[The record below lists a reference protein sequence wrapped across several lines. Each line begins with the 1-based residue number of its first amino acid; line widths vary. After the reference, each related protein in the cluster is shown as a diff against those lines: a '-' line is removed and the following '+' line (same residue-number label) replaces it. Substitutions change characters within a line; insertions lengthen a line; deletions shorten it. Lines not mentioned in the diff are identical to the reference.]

1 MELRTM
7 PEKVLENGLLYGLEM
22 PSSYT
27 SLEESSIRTLEKGL
41 EEHPKARR
49 MFELLSADEETN
61 TLLNLANFIAVRKL
75 GYNDHGP
82 IHAKIVAANGIT
94 ILKIILESGK
104 IELDSVK
111 GLGMTEDD
119 AHLIVLAG
127 CLLHDV
133 GNAIHRV
140 EHETFSVMYAKC
152 ILDRLLPEIYPA
164 TAQRT
169 AVTEQVLHALFS
181 HDDAQSALTIEAAVV
196 VIADGCDITKGRGRL
211 SYDLGK
217 HDIHSI
223 SALSI
228 ESVDIVKGKE
238 KLIDIHVKMSNS
250 AGIYQLQETLGKK
263 VAVSP
268 LKDHIEIVAELVH
281 PKSRQ
286 ELKVFDRIVFSDGKY
301 RNA

>member
-1 MELRTM
+1 ME
-7 PEKVLENGLLYGLEM
+7 EKIIGNGLLYGLEM

-27 SLEESSIRTLEKGL
+27 SLEESSVKTLTTGL
-41 EEHPKARR
+41 VAYPKARR
-49 MFELLSADEETN
+49 LFELLTADEEMN

-82 IHAKIVAANGIT
+82 IHAKIVAANSIT
-94 ILKIILESGK
+94 ILKVLLESGK
-104 IELDSVK
+104 IELDSISK
-111 GLGMTEDD
+111 LGMTEDD
-119 AHLIVLAG
+119 AHLIVVAG
-127 CLLHDV
+127 SLLHDV
-133 GNAIHRV
+133 GNSVHRV
-140 EHETFSVMYAKC
+140 EHEIFSVMYAKS
-152 ILDRLLPEIYPA
+152 ILDRLLPEIYPSVA
-164 TAQRT
+164 ERT
-169 AVTEQVLHALFS
+169 AVVEQVLHTLFA
-181 HDDAQSALTIEAAVV
+181 HDEAQSALTIEAAIV

-228 ESVDIVKGKE
+228 ESVEIGKGKE
-238 KLIDIHVKMSNS
+238 KLIEIHVKMSNS

-268 LKDHIEIVAELVH
+268 LKDHIEIIAELVH

-286 ELKVFDRIVFSDGKY
+286 ELQVFDRIVFSDGKY

>member
-1 MELRTM
+1 MA
-7 PEKVLENGLLYGLEM
+7 EKVLENGLLYGLEM

-27 SLEESSIRTLEKGL
+27 SLEEASIKTLNEGL
-41 EEHPKARR
+41 ADYPKAKR
-49 MFELLSADEETN
+49 MFQLLSDDEELS

-94 ILKIILESGK
+94 LLKILQGSGK
-104 IELDSVK
+104 VELDSIS

-119 AHLIVLAG
+119 AHLIVLSG
-127 CLLHDV
+127 CLLHDI

-140 EHETFSVMYAKC
+140 EHESLSVMYGKS
-152 ILDRLLPEIYPA
+152 ILDRLLPEMYPDIA
-164 TAQRT
+164 KRT
-169 AVTEQVLHALFS
+169 AVIEQVLHTLFA
-181 HDDAQSALTIEAAVV
+181 HDEGQNALTVEAAIV

-228 ESVDIVKGKE
+228 ESVDIQKGKE
-238 KLIDIHVKMSNS
+238 KLIEIHVKMSNS

-268 LKDHIEIVAELVH
+268 LKDHIEIVAELAH

>member
-1 MELRTM
+1 MAENPT
-7 PEKVLENGLLYGLEM
+7 ENGLLYGLEM

-27 SLEESSIRTLEKGL
+27 SLEEDSNKTLEAGL
-41 EEHPKARR
+41 AGHPKARR
-49 MFELLSADEETN
+49 MLELLSSDEELS

-82 IHAKIVAANGIT
+82 IHARIVAANGIT
-94 ILKIILESGK
+94 ILKIILQSGK
-104 IELDSVK
+104 LEVDSIK
-111 GLGMTEDD
+111 GLGMSEDD
-119 AHLIVLAG
+119 AHLIVLTG
-127 CLLHDV
+127 CILHDV

-140 EHETFSVMYAKC
+140 DHETFSVIYGKS
-152 ILDRLLPEIYPA
+152 ILDRLLPEIYPDL
-164 TAQRT
+164 AQRT
-169 AVTEQVLHALFS
+169 GVIQQILHAIFS
-181 HDDAQSALTIEAAVV
+181 HDEGRNALTVEAAIV

-211 SYDLGK
+211 AYDLGK

-228 ESVDIVKGKE
+228 ESVDIKKGKD
-238 KLIDIHVKMSNS
+238 KLIEIHVKMFNS

-263 VAVSP
+263 VADSP

-286 ELKVFDRIVFSDGKY
+286 ELQVFDRIVFSDGKY

>member
-1 MELRTM
+1 MGDGII
-7 PEKVLENGLLYGLEM
+7 EKGLLYGLEM

-27 SLEESSIRTLEKGL
+27 SLEESSVKAL
-41 EEHPKARR
+41 EEGLARFPKALR
-49 MFELLSADEETN
+49 MFKTLSTDEELN

-94 ILKIILESGK
+94 ILKIVLGSG
-104 IELDSVK
+104 ELKPDSIN
-111 GLGMTEDD
+111 GLGMSEDD
-119 AHLIVLAG
+119 AHLIVLSG
-127 CLLHDV
+127 CLLHDI
-133 GNAIHRV
+133 GNAVHRV
-140 EHETFSVMYAKC
+140 EHETFSVMYSKS
-152 ILDRLLPEIYPA
+152 ILDRILPEIYPDL
-164 TAQRT
+164 AQRT
-169 AVTEQVLHALFS
+169 AVIQQVLHTIFS
-181 HDDAQSALTIEAAVV
+181 HDEGQNALTIEAAIV

-211 SYDLGK
+211 AYDLGK

-228 ESVDIVKGKE
+228 ESVEILKGKE
-238 KLIDIHVKMSNS
+238 KLIGIHVKMSNS

-263 VAVSP
+263 VAESP
-268 LKDHIEIVAELVH
+268 LRDHIEIVAELIH

-286 ELKVFDRIVFSDGKY
+286 ELQVFDRIVFSDGKF

>member
-1 MELRTM
+1 MD
-7 PEKVLENGLLYGLEM
+7 EKVLENGLLYGLEM

-27 SLEESSIRTLEKGL
+27 SLEESSVKTLQEGL
-41 EEHPKARR
+41 ADCPKALKL
-49 MFELLSADEETN
+49 FQLLSSDPELK

-94 ILKIILESGK
+94 ILKIILASDK
-104 IELDSVK
+104 VELDSMS
-111 GLGMTEDD
+111 GLGLSEDD
-119 AHLIVLAG
+119 AHLIVMAG
-127 CLLHDV
+127 CLLHDI
-133 GNAIHRV
+133 GNAVHRL
-140 EHETFSVMYAKC
+140 EHEEFSVMYGKS
-152 ILDRLLPEIYPA
+152 ILDRLLPELYPDIS
-164 TAQRT
+164 QRT
-169 AVTEQVLHALFS
+169 AITQQILHTLYA
-181 HDDAQSALTIEAAVV
+181 HDEGQNALTIEAAIV

-228 ESVDIVKGKE
+228 ESVDILKGKE
-238 KLIDIHVKMSNS
+238 KMIDIHVKMSNS

-281 PKSRQ
+281 SKARQ

-301 RNA
+301 KNA

>member
-1 MELRTM
+1 MAD
-7 PEKVLENGLLYGLEM
+7 KVLDNGLLYGLEM

-27 SLEESSIRTLEKGL
+27 SLEEASMKALEGGL
-41 EEHPKARR
+41 AGHPKAKRVFQ
-49 MFELLSADEETN
+49 MLCSDEELN
-61 TLLNLANFIAVRKL
+61 TLWNLANFIAVRKL

-94 ILKIILESGK
+94 ILNILLESGK
-104 IELDSVK
+104 MDLDSIK

-119 AHLIVLAG
+119 AHVVVLAG
-127 CLLHDV
+127 CMMHDV
-133 GNAIHRV
+133 GNAVHRV
-140 EHETFSVMYAKC
+140 NHETFSVMYAKA
-152 ILDRLLPEIYPA
+152 ILDRLLPEIYPE

-169 AVTEQVLHALFS
+169 AIIQQVLHTLYA
-181 HDDAQSALTIEAAVV
+181 HDEGQNALTIEAAIV

-228 ESVDIVKGKE
+228 ESVDIKKGKE
-238 KLIDIHVKMSNS
+238 KLIDIHVQMSNS

-301 RNA
+301 RNV

>member
-1 MELRTM
+1 MND
-7 PEKVLENGLLYGLEM
+7 KVLDNGLLYGLEM

-27 SLEESSIRTLEKGL
+27 SLEEASVKTLEKEL
-41 EEHPKARR
+41 SSHPKAMRLFR
-49 MFELLSADEETN
+49 LMSSDEELN
-61 TLLNLANFIAVRKL
+61 TLWNLANFIAVKKL

-94 ILKIILESGK
+94 ILKILLESGK
-104 IELDSVK
+104 MEMDSIK
-111 GLGMTEDD
+111 GLGMSEDD
-119 AHLIVLAG
+119 AHVIVLAG
-127 CLLHDV
+127 CMMHDV
-133 GNAIHRV
+133 GNAVHRV
-140 EHETFSVMYAKC
+140 DHEVFSVIYSKA
-152 ILDRLLPEIYPA
+152 ILERLLPEMYPE
-164 TAQRT
+164 TAQRV
-169 AVTEQVLHALFS
+169 AIIQQVLHALFA
-181 HDDAQSALTIEAAVV
+181 HDEGQNALTIEAAIV

-228 ESVDIVKGKE
+228 ESVDIVKGNE

-268 LKDHIEIVAELVH
+268 LKDHIEIVAELAH

-286 ELKVFDRIVFSDGKY
+286 ELQVFDRIVFSDGKY
-301 RNA
+301 RNI